1 MASGGLAAAA
11 ASATT
16 AAAARMIA
24 AAAAGDTAVA
34 TVAVA
39 WRLDLCL
46 GDQLGR
52 VAAIDAVDLLVARGG
67 ATFLARAVSDVCVA
81 VGVCARR

>member
-11 ASATT
+11 AA
-16 AAAARMIA
+16 AAAARVIA

-34 TVAVA
+34 AIAVA
-39 WRLDLCL
+39 WRLDLGL

-52 VAAIDAVDLLVARGG
+52 VAAIDAVDLLVA
-67 ATFLARAVSDVCVA
+67 
-81 VGVCARR
+81 

>member
-1 MASGGLAAAA
+1 MASGGLA
-11 ASATT
+11 
-16 AAAARMIA
+16 A

-34 TVAVA
+34 TIAVA
-39 WRLDLCL
+39 WRLDLGL

-67 ATFLARAVSDVCVA
+67 AAVLARAVGDVRVA
-81 VGVCARR
+81 VGVCARGRGERA